1 MMSEIVNSEIVMLIT
16 NLNPG
21 LFYFSSWLPENFSDA
36 DADADSH
43 RHRQVKEQPESEASL
58 GCGG

>member
-1 MMSEIVNSEIVMLIT
+1 MIVMKGDVNNHTIT
-16 NLNPG
+16 DLNPG
-21 LFYFSSWLPENFSDA
+21 LFYFSSWLPENFSVA
-36 DADADSH
+36 DADGYRH

>member
-1 MMSEIVNSEIVMLIT
+1 MNSEIVILIRI
-16 NLNPG
+16 LNPG

-36 DADADSH
+36 DSN
-43 RHRQVKEQPESEASL
+43 RQEKEQPESEASL

>member
-1 MMSEIVNSEIVMLIT
+1 MSEIVNSEIVILIRIFT

-36 DADADSH
+36 DSY
-43 RHRQVKEQPESEASL
+43 RQAKEQPESEASL

>member
-1 MMSEIVNSEIVMLIT
+1 MKYDCYEMQTVNNYNIT
-16 NLNPG
+16 DLNSG

-36 DADADSH
+36 DSN
-43 RHRQVKEQPESEASL
+43 RQGKEQPESEASL

>member
-1 MMSEIVNSEIVMLIT
+1 MNEVVNSEIVMLIRIFT
-16 NLNPG
+16 NLNPC

-36 DADADSH
+36 DSN
-43 RHRQVKEQPESEASL
+43 RQEKEQPESEASL

>member
-1 MMSEIVNSEIVMLIT
+1 MNEIVNSDIDT
-16 NLNPG
+16 DFKPG

-36 DADADSH
+36 DADGY
-43 RHRQVKEQPESEASL
+43 RHRQAKEQPESEASL

>member
-1 MMSEIVNSEIVMLIT
+1 VNNYTIT
-16 NLNPG
+16 DLNPG

-36 DADADSH
+36 DADSH
-43 RHRQVKEQPESEASL
+43 RQAKEQPESEASL

>member
-1 MMSEIVNSEIVMLIT
+1 VKSEKVNSDVNKDFT

-36 DADADSH
+36 DSN
-43 RHRQVKEQPESEASL
+43 RQAKEQPESEASL

>member
-1 MMSEIVNSEIVMLIT
+1 MMNEIVNSEIVIQILS
-16 NLNPG
+16 PG

-36 DADADSH
+36 DADGY
-43 RHRQVKEQPESEASL
+43 RHRQAKEQPESGASL